1 MMPRLAAA
9 VGSLRAV
16 RLRICHGGD
25 PPLGDRG
32 RVGLS
37 LGLRERMQCSDLP
50 THLPL
55 DGTAPSC

>member
-9 VGSLRAV
+9 VGSLCAV

-32 RVGLS
+32 RVGLRWFKFRAS
-37 LGLRERMQCSDLP
+37 GAHAVQ
-50 THLPL
+50 
-55 DGTAPSC
+55 